1 MRVKDWASL
10 WAKVR
15 SATAGGTERG
25 PGGGLDVH
33 AGVLTA
39 EEAGTE
45 LGGGAVAC
53 WRRVMMAATTPRR
66 VIPATV
72 AVMARD
78 PTPQA

>member
-33 AGVLTA
+33 AGALTA

-45 LGGGAVAC
+45 FCDGAVEC
-53 WRRVMMAATTPRR
+53 
-66 VIPATV
+66 
-72 AVMARD
+72 
-78 PTPQA
+78 

>member
-10 WAKVR
+10 WARLR

-25 PGGGLDVH
+25 PGRGLDVH

-39 EEAGTE
+39 EEVATE
-45 LGGGAVAC
+45 PCGGAAEC
-53 WRRVMMAATTPRR
+53 WRRVTMAATTPRR
-66 VIPATV
+66 VIPAAV

-78 PTPQA
+78 TTPQA